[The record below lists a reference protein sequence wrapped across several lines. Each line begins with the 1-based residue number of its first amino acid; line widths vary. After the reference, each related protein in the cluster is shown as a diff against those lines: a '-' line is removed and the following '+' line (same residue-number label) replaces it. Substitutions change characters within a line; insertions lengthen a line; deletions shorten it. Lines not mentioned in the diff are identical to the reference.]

1 MTDLR
6 TLVPKGEEVWVTY
19 YRKDELLF
27 FLTGPAGLSSTLT
40 AKQGS
45 FKLYSVTA
53 GKKGALTT
61 KLLGSGGNP
70 KELEERYK
78 IYDAISAAAIKKAS

>member
-27 FLTGPAGLSSTLT
+27 FMAGPAGLSSTLT

-53 GKKGALTT
+53 GKRGTLTA

-70 KELEERYK
+70 KELEDRYK
-78 IYDAISAAAIKKAS
+78 VYEAISAAAVKKAS

>member
-19 YRKDELLF
+19 YRKDEL
-27 FLTGPAGLSSTLT
+27 
-40 AKQGS
+40 
-45 FKLYSVTA
+45 TA
-53 GKKGALTT
+53 GKKGALTA

>member
-6 TLVPKGEEVWVTY
+6 ILVPKGEEVWVTY

-27 FLTGPAGLSSTLT
+27 FMSGPAGLSSTRT

-45 FKLYSVTA
+45 FKLYSVAA
-53 GKKGALTT
+53 GKRGTLTA

-78 IYDAISAAAIKKAS
+78 IYEAISADAVKKAS